1 MEIDGRLD
9 SPSFHRNIAPITEA
23 LGEILGPG
31 PGALLEIGSGSGQH
45 AAHLARAMPGWTWWP
60 SERGA
65 EALTSIEAWRAE
77 AGHPNLQAALTL
89 DAAGDWVPLVRQA
102 GLARAEAVFSANVI
116 HISPW
121 EVATGIVRGAAE
133 LLSPGGWLIF
143 YGPFREG
150 GRHTGEG
157 NARFDESLRARDP
170 AWGIRDLGDL
180 AELARSHGFGPPE
193 IRQMPANN
201 RLAIFQR

>member
-1 MEIDGRLD
+1 
-9 SPSFHRNIAPITEA
+9 P
-23 LGEILGPG
+23 
-31 PGALLEIGSGSGQH
+31 
-45 AAHLARAMPGWTWWP
+45 
-60 SERGA
+60 
-65 EALTSIEAWRAE
+65 
-77 AGHPNLQAALTL
+77 
-89 DAAGDWVPLVRQA
+89 VVRQA

-121 EVATGIVRGAAE
+121 EVAIGIVRGAAE
-133 LLSPGGWLIF
+133 LLSPGGRLTF

-180 AELARSHGFGPPE
+180 SELARSHGFSPPE

-201 RLAIFQR
+201 RLATFQR